1 MSQVY
6 NITHDGAGNSL
17 PLDKLPFISFSYDG
31 KRIEEY
37 NFIATI
43 DGSLDRPF
51 YGEFSYNTSESDV
64 LDGQFYWGTHY
75 NKNTINLRLV
85 TDKITEAQ
93 LADFKKWLKPGPAK
107 QFIFAENP
115 NRAIDVRVAE
125 TPSYADIIPYEDRQ
139 KVLVGNTYYNY
150 STTYYRG
157 FVEVSFEADE
167 PHWYSLNNVIEGN
180 VDEDKIKIAMED
192 NVPLNSMIEITD
204 NYPIH
209 LGDRIYHSEAIPNTD
224 PVKYQVVSDNKGTF
238 LEDTIMDSTTKTVA
252 PNYLFY
258 GGTAPADTIMK
269 FTFTPK
275 FEKENYDGD
284 IVPNYDY
291 TSVPIF
297 LVGSAQVGSA
307 YTYSNN
313 NAINKD
319 NIEHVYSSLPK
330 GLIVSPSNKITAV
343 TGTNPYNV
351 ITIGDKQFKFT
362 TPSLYTGYN
371 QALTIIN
378 KFNEGDSFLE
388 ARTAIREGV
397 NEYYSRAWALA
408 KMNELGTKSAYVD
421 QSTSK
426 LKDKFKEAFD
436 LLMFDFLYA
445 EYPDS
450 TGTLQTTVWPAEI
463 TINSKTGEAIGSFI
477 VKVISLDEN
486 GDCNIEVKKI
496 TENVGD
502 MIYDSYIRLEER
514 NHFIIRQPEESQIS
528 SDDYGSIQSSTTTDG
543 ENSNEE
549 GEETNNN
556 NDNETTST
564 AEPAYGLYVD
574 KTCCTEITTDY
585 PGGLYDFDIQYKF
598 EYL

>member
-93 LADFKKWLKPGPAK
+93 LADFKKWLKPGSAK
-107 QFIFAENP
+107 QFILAENP

-139 KVLVGNTYYNY
+139 KVLIGNTYYNY

-180 VDEDKIKIAMED
+180 VDEDKIKIMMED
-192 NVPLNSMIEITD
+192 NVPLDSMIKTTD
-204 NYPIH
+204 YPIH
-209 LGDRIYHSEAIPNTD
+209 LGDRIYKVISDTG
-224 PVKYQVVSDNKGTF
+224 PVECQAVFDNKGIF
-238 LEDTIMDSTTKTVA
+238 LEDTISSTSDTVA

-258 GGTAPADTIMK
+258 GGTAPADTILK

-275 FEKENYDGD
+275 FEKENYDD
-284 IVPNYDY
+284 DVIPDYDY
-291 TSVPIF
+291 TSIPIF
-297 LVGSAQVGSA
+297 LVGSAEVGNA
-307 YTYSNN
+307 YTYSRSK
-313 NAINKD
+313 AEEIYAGG
-319 NIEHVYSSLPK
+319 EHSYSSLPK
-330 GLIVSPSNKITAV
+330 GLIISPANKITAANNA
-343 TGTNPYNV
+343 NPYNV
-351 ITIGDKQFKFT
+351 ITIGNKQFKFT
-362 TPSLYTGYN
+362 TPSIYTGYN
-371 QALTIIN
+371 QALTIMD
-378 KFNEGDSFLE
+378 KFKVGDSFLE

-408 KMNELGTKSAYVD
+408 VMNKMGKQAAYVD

-426 LKDKFKEAFD
+426 FKEKFKEVFD
-436 LLMFDFLYA
+436 LEMFQFLYA
-445 EYPDS
+445 EYQTDS
-450 TGTLQTTVWPAEI
+450 QETRTTVWPAEI
-463 TINSKTGEAIGSFI
+463 TINSKTGEATGSFI
-477 VKVISLDEN
+477 VKVISLDSTGNPVE
-486 GDCNIEVKKI
+486 EVKKI

-514 NHFIIRQPEESQIS
+514 NHFIIRQPEESQVS
-528 SDDYGSIQSSTTTDG
+528 SDDYGSIQSSTTTDSG
-543 ENSNEE
+543 SSDEEE
-549 GEETNNN
+549 GTSNNN
-556 NDNETTST
+556 EATSTVETT
-564 AEPAYGLYVD
+564 YGLYVD

>member
-167 PHWYSLNNVIEGN
+167 PHWYSLNNVIEGS

-192 NVPLNSMIEITD
+192 NVPLDSMIKTTD
-204 NYPIH
+204 YPIH
-209 LGDRIYHSEAIPNTD
+209 LGDRIYKAVPGTD
-224 PVKYQVVSDNKGTF
+224 SIECQVVFDSKGIF
-238 LEDTIMDSTTKTVA
+238 LEDTIMDSTHETVA

-275 FEKENYDGD
+275 FEKENYGEDVIPD
-284 IVPNYDY
+284 YDY
-291 TSVPIF
+291 TSIPIF
-297 LVGSAQVGSA
+297 LVGSAEVGNA
-307 YTYSNN
+307 YTYSVSK
-313 NAINKD
+313 AEEIYAGG
-319 NIEHVYSSLPK
+319 EHSYSSLPK
-330 GLIVSPSNKITAV
+330 GLIISPANKITAAN
-343 TGTNPYNV
+343 GANPYNV
-351 ITIGDKQFKFT
+351 ITIGNKQFKFT
-362 TPSLYTGYN
+362 TPSIYTGYN
-371 QALTIIN
+371 QALTIMD
-378 KFNEGDSFLE
+378 KFKVGDSFLE

-408 KMNELGTKSAYVD
+408 VMNKMGKQAAYVD

-426 LKDKFKEAFD
+426 FKEKFKEAFD
-436 LLMFDFLYA
+436 LEMFQFLYA
-445 EYPDS
+445 EYQTDS
-450 TGTLQTTVWPAEI
+450 QETRTTVWPAEI
-463 TINSKTGEAIGSFI
+463 TINSKTGEATGSFI

-486 GDCNIEVKKI
+486 GDPNIEVKKI

-514 NHFIIRQPEESQIS
+514 NHFIIRQPEESQVS

-543 ENSNEE
+543 ESSDEE

-556 NDNETTST
+556 NDNEATST
-564 AEPAYGLYVD
+564 TESAYGLYVD

>member
-167 PHWYSLNNVIEGN
+167 PHWYSLSNVIEGN

-192 NVPLNSMIEITD
+192 NVPLDSMIKTID
-204 NYPIH
+204 YPIH
-209 LGDRIYHSEAIPNTD
+209 LGDRIYKAVPGTD
-224 PVKYQVVSDNKGTF
+224 SVECQVVFDNKGIF
-238 LEDTIMDSTTKTVA
+238 LEDTIMDSTYETVA

-258 GGTAPADTIMK
+258 GGTAPADTILK

-275 FEKENYDGD
+275 FEKENYGEDVIPD
-284 IVPNYDY
+284 YDY
-291 TSVPIF
+291 TSIPIF
-297 LVGSAQVGSA
+297 LVGSAEVGNA
-307 YTYSNN
+307 YTYSVSK
-313 NAINKD
+313 AEEIYAGG
-319 NIEHVYSSLPK
+319 EHSYSSLPK
-330 GLIVSPSNKITAV
+330 GLIISPANKITAAN
-343 TGTNPYNV
+343 GANPYNV
-351 ITIGDKQFKFT
+351 ITIGSKQFKFT
-362 TPSLYTGYN
+362 TPSIYTGYN
-371 QALTIIN
+371 QALTIMD
-378 KFNEGDSFLE
+378 KFKVGDSFLE

-408 KMNELGTKSAYVD
+408 VMNKMGKQAAYVD

-426 LKDKFKEAFD
+426 FKEKFKEAFD
-436 LLMFDFLYA
+436 LEMFQFLYA
-445 EYPDS
+445 EYQTDS
-450 TGTLQTTVWPAEI
+450 QETRTTVWPAEI
-463 TINSKTGEAIGSFI
+463 IINSKTGEATGSFI
-477 VKVISLDEN
+477 VKVINLDEN
-486 GDCNIEVKKI
+486 GNPNIEVKKI

-514 NHFIIRQPEESQIS
+514 NHFIIRQPEESQVS
-528 SDDYGSIQSSTTTDG
+528 SDDYGSIQSSTTTDS
-543 ENSNEE
+543 ESSDEE

>member
-107 QFIFAENP
+107 QFILAENP

-139 KVLVGNTYYNY
+139 KVMIGNTYYNY

-180 VDEDKIKIAMED
+180 VDEDKIKIMMED
-192 NVPLNSMIEITD
+192 NVPLDSMIKTTD
-204 NYPIH
+204 YPIH
-209 LGDRIYHSEAIPNTD
+209 LGDRIYKVISDTD
-224 PVKYQVVSDNKGTF
+224 PVECQAVFDNKGIF
-238 LEDTIMDSTTKTVA
+238 LEDTISSTSDTVA

-258 GGTAPADTIMK
+258 GGTAPADTILK

-275 FEKENYDGD
+275 FEKENYDED
-284 IVPNYDY
+284 VIPDYDY
-291 TSVPIF
+291 TSIPIF
-297 LVGSAQVGSA
+297 LVGSAEVGDA
-307 YTYSNN
+307 YTYSRSK
-313 NAINKD
+313 AEEIYAGG
-319 NIEHVYSSLPK
+319 EHSYSSLPK
-330 GLIVSPSNKITAV
+330 GLIISPANKITAANNA
-343 TGTNPYNV
+343 NPYNV
-351 ITIGDKQFKFT
+351 ITIGSKQFKFT
-362 TPSLYTGYN
+362 TPSIYTGYN
-371 QALTIIN
+371 QALTIMN
-378 KFNEGDSFLE
+378 KFKVGDSFLE

-408 KMNELGTKSAYVD
+408 VMNKMGKQAAYVD

-426 LKDKFKEAFD
+426 FKEKFKEAFD
-436 LLMFDFLYA
+436 LEMFQFLYA
-445 EYPDS
+445 EYRPDS
-450 TGTLQTTVWPAEI
+450 QEARTTVWPAEI
-463 TINSKTGEAIGSFI
+463 TINSKTGEATGSFI

-486 GDCNIEVKKI
+486 GDPNIEVKKI

-514 NHFIIRQPEESQIS
+514 NHFIIRQPEESQVS

-543 ENSNEE
+543 ESSDEE

-556 NDNETTST
+556 NDNEVTST
-564 AEPAYGLYVD
+564 TEPAYGLYVD